1 MEIIKIKS
9 QHKSRNITIALVGNP
24 NSGKSSLFNQL
35 TGLRQKIG
43 NYPGITVD
51 KKSGTFIQK
60 NNQPAFVLDLP
71 GTYSVYPRSKDE
83 KIVLEIL
90 TDKKNPQHP
99 DLVVVIVDASNLK
112 RNLLLLTQVKDMGIP
127 IICGLNM
134 LDVADKKGI
143 ILDIPVLESRLKVPV
158 IPINARSGK
167 GIDDLTKIF
176 SKIGEQGDDQGYV
189 YRPQIPEELR
199 SGILDHF
206 KISNEYYVA
215 LYLNQTETFAGLSEN
230 DREFLRSIKAEYKS
244 YLHGLQNSEIL
255 ERYKFIDTIISEV
268 ETRKSESKRIK
279 FTAKLDK
286 FLTHP
291 VFGYLVFCSILFI
304 IFQAIF
310 SWAETPMDWIDQ
322 LFAGLSSTIKNTF
335 PKGLFVDAIAE
346 GIIPGIGGIAI
357 FIPQIALLFAFI
369 AILEDSGYMARVV
382 FLMDRIMRRFGLS
395 GKSVVPLIS
404 GVACAIPAVMATRN
418 IENWKERII
427 SIMVTPLMTCSARL
441 PVYVI
446 LIALVVPDTK
456 LFGIMNLQGLT
467 LLGLYLLGFI
477 AVLIAAWIFNLI
489 IKSDVKGFLIME
501 MPVYKTPRWNNVGL
515 MMLEKS
521 KAFVFQAGKII
532 IAISLILWVLAT
544 FGPSEE
550 MNKAEETINMQLPGM
565 GMQDKEYRSALSAYR
580 LEHSYAAILGKSLE
594 PVIKPLGFDWKI
606 GIALITSFAAREVFV
621 STIATIYSVGED
633 ADDTYTIKQKMKQE
647 VNPETGQPVYTTA
660 VAFSL
665 LIFYAFAMQCMS
677 TLAVVYR
684 ETRGIKWPLIQ
695 FTYMSIMA
703 YVASLI
709 VYSVLK

>member
-1 MEIIKIKS
+1 MEILKSKS
-9 QHKSRNITIALVGNP
+9 QTKSKNITIALVGNP

-60 NNQPAFVLDLP
+60 NNQPATVLDLP

-83 KIVLEIL
+83 SIVLEIL
-90 TDKKNPQHP
+90 ADKNNPQHP

-127 IICGLNM
+127 IICALNM

-143 ILDIPVLESRLKVPV
+143 IIDIPILENRLKIPV

-167 GIDDLTKIF
+167 GIEDLAKNFTKI
-176 SKIGEQGDDQGYV
+176 EEPYNQGDGYS
-189 YRPQIPEELR
+189 PEIPGELR
-199 SGILDHF
+199 SKIFDHF
-206 KISNEYYVA
+206 NITNDYYIA
-215 LYLNQTETFAGLSEN
+215 LYLNQTETFAGLTEN
-230 DREFLRSIKAEYKS
+230 DRRFLRDIKVEYKS
-244 YLHGLQNSEIL
+244 YLYGLQNTEIL
-255 ERYKFIDTIISEV
+255 ERYKFIATIISAV
-268 ETRKSESKRIK
+268 ETRKAESKRIK

-291 VFGYLVFCSILFI
+291 VFGYLVFMSILLI
-304 IFQAIF
+304 MFQAIF
-310 SWAETPMDWIDQ
+310 SWAEIPMDWIDQ
-322 LFAGLSSTIKNTF
+322 LFAGLSSTVKNTF

-346 GIIPGIGGIAI
+346 GIIPGVGGIAI

-404 GVACAIPAVMATRN
+404 GVACAIPAIMATRN

-427 SIMVTPLMTCSARL
+427 SIMVIPLMTCSARL
-441 PVYVI
+441 PIYVI
-446 LIALVVPDTK
+446 LIALVIPDTK
-456 LFGIMNLQGLT
+456 LLGIINLQGLT
-467 LLGLYLLGFI
+467 LLGLYLIGFI
-477 AVLIAAWIFNLI
+477 AALIAAWVFSLI
-489 IKSDVKGFLIME
+489 IKSDTNSFLIME

-521 KAFVFQAGKII
+521 KTFVFQAGKII
-532 IAISLILWVLAT
+532 IAISLILWVLAS
-544 FGPSEE
+544 FGPAEE
-550 MNKAEETINMQLPGM
+550 MGKAEETINAQLPGM
-565 GMQDKEYRSALSAYR
+565 GMQDKEYRSALSSYR
-580 LEHSYAAILGKSLE
+580 LEHSYAAVLGKSLE

-621 STIATIYSVGED
+621 GTIATIYSVGED
-633 ADDTYTIKQKMKQE
+633 ADDTSTIKQKMRQE
-647 VNPETGQPVYTTA
+647 VNPETGKPVYTTA

-684 ETRGIKWPLIQ
+684 ETKGIKWPIIQ
-695 FTYMSIMA
+695 FVYMSIMA

-709 VYSVLK
+709 VYAVLK

>member
-1 MEIIKIKS
+1 
-9 QHKSRNITIALVGNP
+9 
-24 NSGKSSLFNQL
+24 
-35 TGLRQKIG
+35 
-43 NYPGITVD
+43 
-51 KKSGTFIQK
+51 
-60 NNQPAFVLDLP
+60 
-71 GTYSVYPRSKDE
+71 
-83 KIVLEIL
+83 
-90 TDKKNPQHP
+90 
-99 DLVVVIVDASNLK
+99 
-112 RNLLLLTQVKDMGIP
+112 
-127 IICGLNM
+127 
-134 LDVADKKGI
+134 
-143 ILDIPVLESRLKVPV
+143 
-158 IPINARSGK
+158 
-167 GIDDLTKIF
+167 
-176 SKIGEQGDDQGYV
+176 
-189 YRPQIPEELR
+189 
-199 SGILDHF
+199 
-206 KISNEYYVA
+206 
-215 LYLNQTETFAGLSEN
+215 
-230 DREFLRSIKAEYKS
+230 
-244 YLHGLQNSEIL
+244 
-255 ERYKFIDTIISEV
+255 
-268 ETRKSESKRIK
+268 
-279 FTAKLDK
+279 
-286 FLTHP
+286 
-291 VFGYLVFCSILFI
+291 
-304 IFQAIF
+304 
-310 SWAETPMDWIDQ
+310 
-322 LFAGLSSTIKNTF
+322 
-335 PKGLFVDAIAE
+335 
-346 GIIPGIGGIAI
+346 
-357 FIPQIALLFAFI
+357 
-369 AILEDSGYMARVV
+369 
-382 FLMDRIMRRFGLS
+382 MRRFGLS

-477 AVLIAAWIFNLI
+477 AVLITAWVFNLI
-489 IKSDVKGFLIME
+489 IRSDIKSFLIME
-501 MPVYKTPRWNNVGL
+501 MPVYKTPRWKNVGL

-544 FGPSEE
+544 FGPTEE
-550 MNKAEETINMQLPGM
+550 MSKAEETISVQLPGL
-565 GMQDKEYRSALSAYR
+565 GMQDKEYRSAISAYR

-633 ADDTYTIKQKMKQE
+633 ADDTSTIKEKMKME
-647 VNPETGQPVYTTA
+647 VNPETGEPVYTTA